1 MGRCRLGARIG
12 AGFLLGCWILGNRPR
27 WPPQEDQDRLF
38 IVVLPSVLF
47 VELAAL
53 FPRAPRWLI
62 WPLRAALIVGIAPAL
77 LYGSSYLSN
86 HAGPGT
92 ADWSTVQAI
101 AILGGL
107 AALLA
112 VVWSLL
118 GLLSYR
124 NPGLIH
130 ALCLAITSAGAA
142 ITVMLSGYATG
153 GQNGLALAA
162 ALLGVA
168 TSMAALRWTARGTR
182 PLGVAIVLLYSLLVA
197 GRFFGELSSTHGI
210 LLFISP
216 LLAWL
221 PDLPGLRRLPS
232 WARNLSRV
240 LFVGLLV
247 AVVLVAAA
255 RKALENHSDTS
266 GTEEPS
272 AADYAEFGR

>member
-1 MGRCRLGARIG
+1 MGSRLRLQPFCLEHSAGGAAPPISHGSMPAGCSDRAPASSWA
-12 AGFLLGCWILGNRPR
+12 AGFSGIAPAGPPRKIRTGCLSWCSH
-27 WPPQEDQDRLF
+27 LF
-38 IVVLPSVLF
+38 SSSNWRR
-47 VELAAL
+47 A

-62 WPLRAALIVGIAPAL
+62 WPLRAALIVGIAPVL

-124 NPGLIH
+124 KPSLIH

-162 ALLGVA
+162 ALLGAA
-168 TSMAALRWTARGTR
+168 TGMAALGW
-182 PLGVAIVLLYSLLVA
+182 
-197 GRFFGELSSTHGI
+197 
-210 LLFISP
+210 
-216 LLAWL
+216 
-221 PDLPGLRRLPS
+221 
-232 WARNLSRV
+232 
-240 LFVGLLV
+240 
-247 AVVLVAAA
+247 AAA
-255 RKALENHSDTS
+255 ESSAWRRDRIALF
-266 GTEEPS
+266 
-272 AADYAEFGR
+272 AARRRPVLR